1 MFKFKKEI
9 EFIKQNYSDKEY
21 IQLHEPTF
29 NGNEKKYL
37 KDCIDSSYVSSSGY
51 YIDMFEKKLSER
63 IGVNY
68 VTAVVN
74 GTSALQL
81 ALKVIGVKPQDEV
94 LTQALSFIATSNAI
108 MYNGAFPVFLDVDID
123 TMGLS
128 PKAVDSFLSKNAEL
142 KGGSCFNKHTK
153 RKITCCLPM
162 HTFGFPLRIK
172 ELKNVCDKWKIP
184 IIEDSAEAL
193 GSVSN
198 KRQVG
203 SFGKISVFSF
213 NGNKIITAGGGGA
226 IVTDYEEL
234 GKESKFLSTTAKRP
248 HEYEYIHDE
257 VGYNFR
263 MPNLKAALA
272 CAQIEQLDVFL
283 ERKRELMLRYKEY
296 FESQNINFKSPIENT
311 SSNNWLNCIEL
322 KDINERNLFLNECQK
337 KNVLCRPIWQL
348 INKNIPYKKFQT
360 DSLTNSK
367 YLEER
372 IINLPSSVV

>member
-1 MFKFKKEI
+1 MFLPRDI
-9 EFIKQNYSDKEY
+9 IS
-21 IQLHEPTF
+21 ICL
-29 NGNEKKYL
+29 
-37 KDCIDSSYVSSSGY
+37 
-51 YIDMFEKKLSER
+51 KKLSER

-81 ALKVIGVKPQDEV
+81 ALKVGVKPQDEV

-263 MPNLKAALA
+263 MPNLNAALA

-337 KNVLCRPIWQL
+337 NVLCRPIWQL
-348 INKNIPYKKFQT
+348 INKNIPTKNFKP
-360 DSLTNSK
+360 
-367 YLEER
+367 
-372 IINLPSSVV
+372 IV

>member
-193 GSVSN
+193 RSISN

-263 MPNLKAALA
+263 MPNLNAALA
-272 CAQIEQLDVFL
+272 CAQIEQLDVFG
-283 ERKRELMLRYKEY
+283 K
-296 FESQNINFKSPIENT
+296 
-311 SSNNWLNCIEL
+311 
-322 KDINERNLFLNECQK
+322 
-337 KNVLCRPIWQL
+337 
-348 INKNIPYKKFQT
+348 
-360 DSLTNSK
+360 
-367 YLEER
+367 EER
-372 IINLPSSVV
+372 INVAL

>member
-1 MFKFKKEI
+1 
-9 EFIKQNYSDKEY
+9 
-21 IQLHEPTF
+21 
-29 NGNEKKYL
+29 
-37 KDCIDSSYVSSSGY
+37 
-51 YIDMFEKKLSER
+51 MFEKKLSER

-193 GSVSN
+193 GVYLI
-198 KRQVG
+198 K
-203 SFGKISVFSF
+203 GK
-213 NGNKIITAGGGGA
+213 
-226 IVTDYEEL
+226 
-234 GKESKFLSTTAKRP
+234 
-248 HEYEYIHDE
+248 
-257 VGYNFR
+257 
-263 MPNLKAALA
+263 
-272 CAQIEQLDVFL
+272 
-283 ERKRELMLRYKEY
+283 
-296 FESQNINFKSPIENT
+296 
-311 SSNNWLNCIEL
+311 
-322 KDINERNLFLNECQK
+322 
-337 KNVLCRPIWQL
+337 
-348 INKNIPYKKFQT
+348 
-360 DSLTNSK
+360 
-367 YLEER
+367 
-372 IINLPSSVV
+372 